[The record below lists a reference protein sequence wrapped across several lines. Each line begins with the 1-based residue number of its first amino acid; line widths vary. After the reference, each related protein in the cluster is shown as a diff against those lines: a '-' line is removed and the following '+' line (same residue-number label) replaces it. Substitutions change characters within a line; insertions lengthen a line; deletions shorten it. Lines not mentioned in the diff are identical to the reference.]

1 MNSSEE
7 EKEASK
13 AVPLDLA
20 KSQVTTVKTIE
31 SKSPL
36 VMSSQSL
43 RGVRVLSQTVSNPNA
58 VSLGNAIITTSLIS
72 QAVLK
77 PVDSSRPTT
86 TTQSLTTS
94 NLSRPAQITFS
105 PAAPL
110 IAQSTS
116 GTSYHV
122 PRGPAVVAN
131 LAAPRSNVT
140 TVRAPMVVTAQSNQ
154 PHAFVR
160 PQRPPNAGQ
169 GTAWLTNTQNGSQI
183 KGASTVLSSPVKG
196 AMVTGKPQIIA
207 RTQGQPITSGIS
219 SIRPN
224 TILQSTI
231 TIGQSG
237 VTGQMQ
243 PFKPGGTTIQTL
255 GTTVAQVLPNRT
267 QAVVYTANTP
277 QFTPTTRITVSNT
290 TLSAQR
296 LPQTRITSQ
305 VPAARLTVPM
315 NVSQS
320 CTRLVAPQTTVLTSG
335 MRLSTVSTSQQPTV
349 LSSTPATR
357 ITTQPS
363 GTIGRLSV
371 ATAPTVST
379 ANILGSTRIST
390 LNLQNL
396 HSLVAV
402 ANSAQQRNVQA
413 QVPKVITQPAQG
425 TIHLT
430 PLSTTVKTTPSIV
443 TTIARTINVPSV
455 AVSQRQTNVLPSQA
469 VSIAK
474 VFNQAT
480 DVAHGT
486 SPATTTA
493 NVFIHT
499 PSSQQQPIRRTSQ
512 SPTPVSGTCF
522 APCSSTAPATTV
534 ATYTLASGTYFYDNS
549 TSTYSVN
556 RNFANQQPFTTLATQ
571 NVQQQAAR
579 QTPVLSSQQV
589 HGVAGSN
596 QPQQPLR
603 FNPMMVVEQ
612 SQQPQRPSSQ
622 PPAQSQT
629 FQQTF
634 QASAGVGV
642 DPQPLAN
649 AAETLLQ
656 QQAAPKTTSS
666 PRPSILRKRDH
677 EGAPLK
683 AAKNLQPVL
692 ATIPSAQQQQQ
703 PPLSPPSRPDSRG
716 NGHSSGGSTTISAT
730 SSPGIA
736 EINEDSNH
744 ATVVNN
750 LKEEEE
756 SKPPLEMSP
765 RKKPRKQQLTGNDLD
780 EHNDDMQFISES
792 TVKKENEDSD
802 ANHSDEVKDRVSEV
816 AVTTVR
822 KPASVS
828 LLNSY
833 RQNWKATHNHYLR
846 HSDVRPKDERRPS
859 IMDLA
864 NQYRVQEKINGWKIH
879 HLTTQM
885 EDLADQEQ
893 GVYNQLTELLKCTE
907 SEENCRQYDKEI
919 NRVNELIKGNLQRI
933 KIINDGMI
941 EAKSQIMK
949 IFDHKVHVMD
959 IINRCASKRNFKKRE
974 KS

>member
-1 MNSSEE
+1 MNNSEE

-20 KSQVTTVKTIE
+20 KSQITTVKTVE

-86 TTQSLTTS
+86 TTQSLTTT

-105 PAAPL
+105 PATPL
-110 IAQSTS
+110 IAQSTT

-140 TVRAPMVVTAQSNQ
+140 TVRAPMVVAAQSNQ

-160 PQRPPNAGQ
+160 PQRPPTAGQ

-196 AMVTGKPQIIA
+196 ALVTGKPQIIA

-237 VTGQMQ
+237 VTGQIQ
-243 PFKPGGTTIQTL
+243 PFKPGAATIQTL
-255 GTTVAQVLPNRT
+255 GTTVAQVLPSRT

-315 NVSQS
+315 NVSQA

-371 ATAPTVST
+371 ATTPTVST

-413 QVPKVITQPAQG
+413 QAPKVITQPAQ
-425 TIHLT
+425 
-430 PLSTTVKTTPSIV
+430 V
-443 TTIARTINVPSV
+443 NVPSV

-474 VFNQAT
+474 VFSAPA
-480 DVAHGT
+480 DAVHGT

-512 SPTPVSGTCF
+512 SELIIISGT
-522 APCSSTAPATTV
+522 SPATSV

-549 TSTYSVN
+549 ASTYSVN

-571 NVQQQAAR
+571 NAQQQAVR
-579 QTPVLSSQQV
+579 QTPVLSTQQV
-589 HGVAGSN
+589 HGVGGSN
-596 QPQQPLR
+596 QPQPQQIR

-612 SQQPQRPSSQ
+612 PQQPQRPSSQ

-634 QASAGVGV
+634 QASAGVAV
-642 DPQPLAN
+642 EPQPLAN
-649 AAETLLQ
+649 VAEALLQ
-656 QQAAPKTTSS
+656 QQAAPKATSS

-683 AAKNLQPVL
+683 AAKNLQPML
-692 ATIPSAQQQQQ
+692 ATIPSAQQQLQQ

-716 NGHSSGGSTTISAT
+716 NGHR
-730 SSPGIA
+730 IA

-802 ANHSDEVKDRVSEV
+802 ANHSDDVKDRVSEM
-816 AVTTVR
+816 A
-822 KPASVS
+822 
-828 LLNSY
+828 
-833 RQNWKATHNHYLR
+833 
-846 HSDVRPKDERRPS
+846 
-859 IMDLA
+859 
-864 NQYRVQEKINGWKIH
+864 
-879 HLTTQM
+879 
-885 EDLADQEQ
+885 ADQEQ

>member
-413 QVPKVITQPAQG
+413 QVPKVITQPAQ
-425 TIHLT
+425 
-430 PLSTTVKTTPSIV
+430 V
-443 TTIARTINVPSV
+443 NVPSV

-512 SPTPVSGTCF
+512 SELMF
-522 APCSSTAPATTV
+522 FNSTAPATTV

-716 NGHSSGGSTTISAT
+716 NGHR
-730 SSPGIA
+730 IA

-816 AVTTVR
+816 A
-822 KPASVS
+822 
-828 LLNSY
+828 
-833 RQNWKATHNHYLR
+833 
-846 HSDVRPKDERRPS
+846 
-859 IMDLA
+859 
-864 NQYRVQEKINGWKIH
+864 
-879 HLTTQM
+879 
-885 EDLADQEQ
+885 ADQEQ

>member
-1 MNSSEE
+1 MNNSEE

-20 KSQVTTVKTIE
+20 KSQITTVKTVE

-86 TTQSLTTS
+86 TTQSLTTT

-105 PAAPL
+105 PATPL
-110 IAQSTS
+110 IAQSTT

-140 TVRAPMVVTAQSNQ
+140 TVRAPMVVAAQSNQ

-160 PQRPPNAGQ
+160 PQRPPTAGQ

-196 AMVTGKPQIIA
+196 ALVTGKPQIIA

-237 VTGQMQ
+237 VTGQIQ
-243 PFKPGGTTIQTL
+243 PFKPGAATIQTL
-255 GTTVAQVLPNRT
+255 GTTVAQVLPSRT

-371 ATAPTVST
+371 ATTPTVST

-413 QVPKVITQPAQG
+413 QAPKVITQPAQ
-425 TIHLT
+425 
-430 PLSTTVKTTPSIV
+430 V
-443 TTIARTINVPSV
+443 NVPSV
-455 AVSQRQTNVLPSQA
+455 AVSQRQTNILPSQA

-474 VFNQAT
+474 VFSAPT
-480 DVAHGT
+480 DAVHGT

-512 SPTPVSGTCF
+512 SESMFISGT
-522 APCSSTAPATTV
+522 SPATSV

-549 TSTYSVN
+549 ASTYSVN

-571 NVQQQAAR
+571 NAQQQAVR
-579 QTPVLSSQQV
+579 QTPVLSTQQV
-589 HGVAGSN
+589 HGVGGSN
-596 QPQQPLR
+596 QPQQIR

-612 SQQPQRPSSQ
+612 PQQPQRPSSQ

-642 DPQPLAN
+642 EPQPLAN
-649 AAETLLQ
+649 VAEALLQ
-656 QQAAPKTTSS
+656 QQAAPKATSS

-683 AAKNLQPVL
+683 AAKNLQPML
-692 ATIPSAQQQQQ
+692 ATIPSAQQQLQQ

-716 NGHSSGGSTTISAT
+716 NGHR
-730 SSPGIA
+730 IA

-802 ANHSDEVKDRVSEV
+802 ANHSDDVKDRVSEM
-816 AVTTVR
+816 A
-822 KPASVS
+822 
-828 LLNSY
+828 
-833 RQNWKATHNHYLR
+833 
-846 HSDVRPKDERRPS
+846 
-859 IMDLA
+859 
-864 NQYRVQEKINGWKIH
+864 
-879 HLTTQM
+879 
-885 EDLADQEQ
+885 ADQEQ